1 MSTTTCLTC
10 KRQHLKCTWSADDA
24 GPSSGRPDA
33 SCIRCRA
40 TGKAC
45 IPAPAIRFKHSTET
59 PSTTEQTWVRY
70 PRRLHFVDE
79 TQELEALYWSEHGSP
94 PPPPPLSSAETT
106 PLGPPAV
113 GRQSDDDLAPIIVD
127 ASSRDYREAQ
137 AVMPTSPFGQ
147 PASASASAPASA
159 SASTPAVSSRGRVV
173 QTPLLLSSSS
183 VYSSL
188 PAGSTLG
195 LANFEQ
201 CDDDVV
207 FPFTQPHEVR
217 LMKYYLEYMCTW
229 FDLCDARR
237 HFAIVVPRRAI
248 TCPTLLNAIFA
259 LSSRHLSLNGHFDP
273 YASDRYHQE
282 CLKHLTAISN
292 DSSALTNDDLLAATI
307 LLRTLEE
314 LDVPL
319 IGTDHEG
326 HLLGIQLFMNTQN
339 ASSTAPSPLRQASFW
354 VGLRQ
359 EITMAF
365 ATQRPIKVKLDHL
378 FIDRSLSPADDD
390 CWANRIVVHCA
401 EVVQFC
407 FGDVASRK
415 AEYERLVEYDYRW
428 LRARPLSWLPIAY
441 SEPDPALDAVF
452 PQIFYINHAVV
463 IGNVHAALA
472 RALLMCH
479 DESIPKIGP
488 GRIMARKKLDDDIR
502 TQIRELCGTA
512 LSNKSTIPAMITAC
526 MGVTAC
532 GDRFTDFAEQRALL
546 DVLVKTDVE
555 HSWPTA
561 SAQSHLKRA
570 WGWEDD

>member
-1 MSTTTCLTC
+1 MHYYALI
-10 KRQHLKCTWSADDA
+10 ADQFFS
-24 GPSSGRPDA
+24 PL
-33 SCIRCRA
+33 I
-40 TGKAC
+40 
-45 IPAPAIRFKHSTET
+45 
-59 PSTTEQTWVRY
+59 
-70 PRRLHFVDE
+70 FVDE
-79 TQELEALYWSEHGSP
+79 THELEALYWSEHDSLIPAPAAVPFTDSPQPQGPRSGGSVP
-94 PPPPPLSSAETT
+94 VTESGDPVPCE
-106 PLGPPAV
+106 
-113 GRQSDDDLAPIIVD
+113 R
-127 ASSRDYREAQ
+127 Q
-137 AVMPTSPFGQ
+137 AVISSPFGRPIST
-147 PASASASAPASA
+147 PATSWRDVQ
-159 SASTPAVSSRGRVV
+159 ASTPL
-173 QTPLLLSSSS
+173 PS
-183 VYSSL
+183 VYSAIP
-188 PAGSTLG
+188 PASTLG
-195 LANFEQ
+195 LASFEYH
-201 CDDDVV
+201 DDVV
-207 FPFTQPHEVR
+207 FPFVQPHEVK

-259 LSSRHLSLNGHFDP
+259 LSSRHLSLNGQYDP

-282 CLKHLTAISN
+282 CLKHLTTISN

-339 ASSTAPSPLRQASFW
+339 ASSTPPSLLRQASFW

-365 ATQRPIKVKLDHL
+365 ATQRPIMVKLDHL
-378 FIDRSLSPADDD
+378 FIDRSFSAADDD

-407 FGDVASRK
+407 FGEVEQRSS
-415 AEYERLVEYDYRW
+415 EYQRLVEYDRNW

-441 SEPDPALDAVF
+441 AEPDPAAEAVF
-452 PQIFYINHAVV
+452 PSIFYLNHAVV
-463 IGNVHAALA
+463 IGNVHGALA

-479 DESIPKIGP
+479 DESIPRIGP
-488 GRIMARKKLDDDIR
+488 ARRLARQKLDDDIR
-502 TQIRELCGTA
+502 MQIRELCGTA
-512 LSNKSTIPAMITAC
+512 LSNKATIPAMFTAS

-532 GDRFTDFAEQRALL
+532 GDRFTDHAEQKALL
-546 DVLVKTDVE
+546 DILVKTDVQ
-555 HSWPTA
+555 HMWPTG

-570 WGWEDD
+570 WGWEE

>member
-1 MSTTTCLTC
+1 MPL
-10 KRQHLKCTWSADDA
+10 
-24 GPSSGRPDA
+24 
-33 SCIRCRA
+33 I
-40 TGKAC
+40 
-45 IPAPAIRFKHSTET
+45 
-59 PSTTEQTWVRY
+59 
-70 PRRLHFVDE
+70 HFVDE

-94 PPPPPLSSAETT
+94 PPQPQAQLQLHPPAALQPQLAPAEGRRVPLPATHPDPGSSLSSSALLVDLEQQRRREQ
-106 PLGPPAV
+106 
-113 GRQSDDDLAPIIVD
+113 RQPDDA
-127 ASSRDYREAQ
+127 
-137 AVMPTSPFGQ
+137 
-147 PASASASAPASA
+147 ASASPALIIDSHSRDHRDA
-159 SASTPAVSSRGRVV
+159 RLLVPSPHSQPASTPAASWREVQV
-173 QTPLLLSSSS
+173 QTPTTLPS
-183 VYSSL
+183 VYSAIPS
-188 PAGSTLG
+188 GSTLG
-195 LANFEQ
+195 LANFEHH
-201 CDDDVV
+201 DDVV

-237 HFAIVVPRRAI
+237 HFAIVVPRRAT

-259 LSSRHLSLNGHFDP
+259 LSSRHLSLHEQYDP

-282 CLKHLTAISN
+282 CLKHLTTISN

-339 ASSTAPSPLRQASFW
+339 ASALDPPSSLRQASFW

-378 FIDRSLSPADDD
+378 FIDRSFSPTDDD

-407 FGDVASRK
+407 FGEVENRK
-415 AEYERLVEYDYRW
+415 SEYQRLVEYDYNW

-441 SEPDPALDAVF
+441 SEPDLASGLVF

-463 IGNVHAALA
+463 IGNVHGALA

-488 GRIMARKKLDDDIR
+488 SRIRARKKLDNDIR
-502 TQIRELCGTA
+502 MQVRELCGAA
-512 LSNKSTIPAMITAC
+512 LSNKQTIPAMFTAC

-532 GDRFTDFAEQRALL
+532 GDRFVEYAEQKALL
-546 DVLVKTDVE
+546 DILVKTDVE
-555 HSWPTA
+555 HMWPTA

-570 WGWEDD
+570 WGWEDDS

>member
-1 MSTTTCLTC
+1 MTPHPHPRL
-10 KRQHLKCTWSADDA
+10 
-24 GPSSGRPDA
+24 PSSTR
-33 SCIRCRA
+33 IV
-40 TGKAC
+40 
-45 IPAPAIRFKHSTET
+45 E
-59 PSTTEQTWVRY
+59 
-70 PRRLHFVDE
+70 
-79 TQELEALYWSEHGSP
+79 
-94 PPPPPLSSAETT
+94 
-106 PLGPPAV
+106 
-113 GRQSDDDLAPIIVD
+113 IIVI
-127 ASSRDYREAQ
+127 
-137 AVMPTSPFGQ
+137 Q
-147 PASASASAPASA
+147 P
-159 SASTPAVSSRGRVV
+159 ASTPAASWREVQV
-173 QTPLLLSSSS
+173 QTPTTLPS
-183 VYSSL
+183 VYSAIPS
-188 PAGSTLG
+188 GSTLG
-195 LANFEQ
+195 LANFEHH
-201 CDDDVV
+201 DDVV

-237 HFAIVVPRRAI
+237 HFAIVVPRRAT

-259 LSSRHLSLNGHFDP
+259 LSSRHLSLHEQYDP

-282 CLKHLTAISN
+282 CLKHLTTISN

-339 ASSTAPSPLRQASFW
+339 ASSLTPPSSLRQASFW

-378 FIDRSLSPADDD
+378 FIDRSFSPADDD

-407 FGDVASRK
+407 FGEVENRK
-415 AEYERLVEYDYRW
+415 SEYQRLVEYDYNW

-441 SEPDPALDAVF
+441 SEPDHASGLVF

-463 IGNVHAALA
+463 IGNVHGALA

-488 GRIMARKKLDDDIR
+488 SRIRARQKLDNDIR
-502 TQIRELCGTA
+502 MQVRELCGAA
-512 LSNKSTIPAMITAC
+512 LSNKTTIPAMFTAC

-532 GDRFTDFAEQRALL
+532 GDRFVEYAEQKALL
-546 DVLVKTDVE
+546 DILVKTDVE
-555 HSWPTA
+555 HMWPTA

-570 WGWEDD
+570 WGWEDDS

>member
-1 MSTTTCLTC
+1 M
-10 KRQHLKCTWSADDA
+10 RQVD
-24 GPSSGRPDA
+24 
-33 SCIRCRA
+33 
-40 TGKAC
+40 
-45 IPAPAIRFKHSTET
+45 APA
-59 PSTTEQTWVRY
+59 
-70 PRRLHFVDE
+70 
-79 TQELEALYWSEHGSP
+79 QE
-94 PPPPPLSSAETT
+94 
-106 PLGPPAV
+106 
-113 GRQSDDDLAPIIVD
+113 
-127 ASSRDYREAQ
+127 Q
-137 AVMPTSPFGQ
+137 AVVQATSERSRNSSVQQTLHEHLPSAAISPFNQ
-147 PASASASAPASA
+147 P
-159 SASTPAVSSRGRVV
+159 ASTPATSWKEL
-173 QTPLLLSSSS
+173 QTPTPLPT
-183 VYSSL
+183 VYSSI
-188 PAGSTLG
+188 PPGSTLG
-195 LANFEQ
+195 LANYEHHG
-201 CDDDVV
+201 DVV

-237 HFAIVVPRRAI
+237 HFAIVVPQRAI

-259 LSSRHLSLNGHFDP
+259 LSSRHLSLHDQYDP

-282 CLKHLTAISN
+282 CLKHLTTISN

-339 ASSTAPSPLRQASFW
+339 GGLPRQSQLRQACFW

-365 ATQRPIKVKLDHL
+365 ATQRPIMVKLDHL
-378 FIDRSLSPADDD
+378 FIDRSFSPADDD

-407 FGDVASRK
+407 FGEVDNRK
-415 AEYERLVEYDYRW
+415 SEYQRLVEYDRNW

-441 SEPDPALDAVF
+441 SEPDPAADQAF
-452 PQIFYINHAVV
+452 PRIFYINHAVV
-463 IGNVHAALA
+463 IGNVHGTLA

-479 DESIPKIGP
+479 DESIPRIGP
-488 GRIMARKKLDDDIR
+488 ARRLARQKLDNDIR

-512 LSNKSTIPAMITAC
+512 LSNKDTIPAMFTAC

-532 GDRFTDFAEQRALL
+532 GDRFTDHVEQRALL
-546 DVLVKTDVE
+546 DILVKTDV
-555 HSWPTA
+555 HHMWPTA

-570 WGWEDD
+570 WGWEDDS

>member
-1 MSTTTCLTC
+1 MGL
-10 KRQHLKCTWSADDA
+10 
-24 GPSSGRPDA
+24 PP
-33 SCIRCRA
+33 
-40 TGKAC
+40 TGWF
-45 IPAPAIRFKHSTET
+45 RT
-59 PSTTEQTWVRY
+59 PSATEQTWVPY

-79 TQELEALYWSEHGSP
+79 TQELEALYWSEYGS
-94 PPPPPLSSAETT
+94 PPLSSAARS
-106 PLGPPAV
+106 PGPPHVSGQQQQQQQQLNEPTAPV
-113 GRQSDDDLAPIIVD
+113 IDSIIRVSHEPLAATLSPH
-127 ASSRDYREAQ
+127 SQ
-137 AVMPTSPFGQ
+137 PT
-147 PASASASAPASA
+147 
-159 SASTPAVSSRGRVV
+159 STPAASWKEV
-173 QTPLLLSSSS
+173 QTPVSTLPS
-183 VYSSL
+183 VYSAI
-188 PAGSTLG
+188 PAESTLG
-195 LANFEQ
+195 LANY
-201 CDDDVV
+201 DHHGDVV

-237 HFAIVVPRRAI
+237 HFAIVVPRHAI

-259 LSSRHLSLNGHFDP
+259 LSSRHLSLHGQYDP

-339 ASSTAPSPLRQASFW
+339 ASPTPPTLLRQASFW

-378 FIDRSLSPADDD
+378 FIDRSFSPADDD

-407 FGDVASRK
+407 FGEVENRK
-415 AEYERLVEYDYRW
+415 SEYQRLLEYDHNW

-441 SEPDPALDAVF
+441 SDSDPAGGQVF
-452 PQIFYINHAVV
+452 PRVFYINHAVV
-463 IGNVHAALA
+463 IGNVHGALA

-488 GRIMARKKLDDDIR
+488 SRISARYKLDHDIR

-512 LSNKSTIPAMITAC
+512 LSNKSTIPAMFTAC

-532 GDRFTDFAEQRALL
+532 GDRFIDHAEQKALL
-546 DVLVKTDVE
+546 DILVKTDIE
-555 HSWPTA
+555 HMWPTQ

-570 WGWEDD
+570 WGWEDDA

>member
-1 MSTTTCLTC
+1 M
-10 KRQHLKCTWSADDA
+10 
-24 GPSSGRPDA
+24 P
-33 SCIRCRA
+33 
-40 TGKAC
+40 
-45 IPAPAIRFKHSTET
+45 
-59 PSTTEQTWVRY
+59 V
-70 PRRLHFVDE
+70 HFVDE

-94 PPPPPLSSAETT
+94 PPLSSAETRR
-106 PLGPPAV
+106 PDPPVV
-113 GRQSDDDLAPIIVD
+113 GQASDDLAPITD
-127 ASSRDYREAQ
+127 ESSRDYREAQ
-137 AVMPTSPFGQ
+137 IAIPSPFSQ
-147 PASASASAPASA
+147 PT
-159 SASTPAVSSRGRVV
+159 STPAASWKEAR
-173 QTPLLLSSSS
+173 TAIPLPST
-183 VYSSL
+183 YSAI

-195 LANFEQ
+195 LANFEHHH
-201 CDDDVV
+201 DVV

-259 LSSRHLSLNGHFDP
+259 LSSRHLSLNGQYDP

-339 ASSTAPSPLRQASFW
+339 ASSTPPSPLRQASFW

-378 FIDRSLSPADDD
+378 FIDRAFSPADDD

-407 FGDVASRK
+407 FGEVMDRK
-415 AEYERLVEYDYRW
+415 SEYKRLVEYDFNW

-441 SEPDPALDAVF
+441 SEPGPSSSMVF

-502 TQIRELCGTA
+502 MQIRELCGAA

-532 GDRFTDFAEQRALL
+532 GDRFADHAEQRALL
-546 DVLVKTDVE
+546 DILVKTDVE

-570 WGWEDD
+570 WGWEDDS